1 MLRRGSIHSM
11 SNPPVR
17 IGIIGCGQIAQ
28 QHMSTYAKIPDAKMV
43 GFADISEEAAK
54 KSADEYGAEF
64 FTTDFRVLLARE
76 DIDAIDVCLH
86 NNFHMP
92 ATVAA
97 LEAGKHVYCEKP
109 MAGSFVDA
117 KTMLDKAAE
126 VGKNLHIQLATLYSS
141 ETRAAKE
148 LIEAGELGD
157 VYHARSTGFRR
168 RGRPY
173 VDGYGTP
180 SFVQKR
186 NSAGGALYDM
196 GVYHISQMLYL
207 LGNPKVERITGK
219 TYQKVGMDPK
229 RQEVSG
235 YDVEELGMGFVRF
248 EGDCSL
254 DIIESWAINLDGFE
268 GSSLVGSKGG
278 VRLDPFG
285 FFRSS
290 GDLDLNS
297 TANLG
302 SARARWESVKGDG
315 GVYGNSQRHW
325 VAALQGL
332 VPLLP
337 TKDIALNTMLISEG
351 IYLSEKLNREVTAE
365 EVVAASVSTAV
376 TM

>member
-1 MLRRGSIHSM
+1 
-11 SNPPVR
+11 
-17 IGIIGCGQIAQ
+17 
-28 QHMSTYAKIPDAKMV
+28 MSTYAKIPEAQMV

-54 KSADEYGAEF
+54 RSAADYGVGYY
-64 FTTDFRVLLARE
+64 TTNFRELIARD

-97 LEAGKHVYCEKP
+97 LEAGKHAYCEKP
-109 MAGSFVDA
+109 MAGSYADA
-117 KTMLDKAAE
+117 KTMLEKALE
-126 VGKNLHIQLATLYSS
+126 VGKDLHIQLATLYSS

-148 LIEAGELGD
+148 LIEAGELGE

-219 TYQKVGMDPK
+219 TYQKIAMDAK
-229 RQEVSG
+229 RQEISG
-235 YDVEELGMGFVRF
+235 YDVEELGTGFIRF
-248 EGDCSL
+248 EGDSSL
-254 DIIESWAINLDGFE
+254 DIIEAWAINLDGFE

-285 FFRSS
+285 FFKST

-302 SARARWESVKGDG
+302 SARSRWDSVKGDG
-315 GVYGNSQRHW
+315 GYYSNSQRHW
-325 VAALQGL
+325 IAALQGE

-351 IYLSEKLNREVTAE
+351 IYLSQKQNREVTAE

-376 TM
+376 KM

>member
-1 MLRRGSIHSM
+1 MEK
-11 SNPPVR
+11 PPVR

-28 QHMSTYAKIPDAKMV
+28 QHMSTYSKIPDAKMV
-43 GFADISEEAAK
+43 GFADISEEAAR
-54 KSADEYGAEF
+54 KSAAEYGAEF
-64 FTTDFRVLLARE
+64 YTTDFRELLARD

-109 MAGSFVDA
+109 MAGSYADA
-117 KTMLDKAAE
+117 KKMLEKSLE
-126 VGKNLHIQLATLYSS
+126 VGLNLHIQLATLYSS

-148 LIEAGELGD
+148 LIDAGELGEI
-157 VYHARSTGFRR
+157 YHARSTGFRR
-168 RGRPY
+168 RGRPF

-219 TYQKVGMDPK
+219 TYQKIGMDAK
-229 RQEVSG
+229 RQVISG

-248 EGDCSL
+248 EGDSSL
-254 DIIESWAINLDGFE
+254 DIIESWAINLDNFE

-278 VRLDPFG
+278 VRLEPFG
-285 FFRSS
+285 FFKSS

-297 TANLG
+297 TVNLG
-302 SARARWESVKGDG
+302 SARGRWDSVKGDG

-325 VAALQGL
+325 IAALRGEI
-332 VPLLP
+332 PLLA

-351 IYLSEKLNREVTAE
+351 IYLSQKLNREVTAD
-365 EVVAASVSTAV
+365 EVVKASVSTAV
-376 TM
+376 KM